1 VVQITQ
7 LQITVISITSIT
19 NYIGLK
25 SVYCQHCHCQSQH
38 ISHVTT
44 CS

>member
-19 NYIGLK
+19 NCIGLK
-25 SVYCQHCHCQSQH
+25 SVYYQHCHCQS
-38 ISHVTT
+38 HVTT